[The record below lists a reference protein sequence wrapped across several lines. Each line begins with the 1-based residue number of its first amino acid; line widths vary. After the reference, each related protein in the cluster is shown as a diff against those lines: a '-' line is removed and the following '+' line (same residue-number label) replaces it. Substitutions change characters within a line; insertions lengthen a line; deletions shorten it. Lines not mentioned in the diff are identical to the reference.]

1 MKNPLKKA
9 SRSLSTR
16 LSLWIVFFAA
26 IIFMFVM
33 GFMFTESSG
42 AIRREAT
49 NRATQVL
56 DNTVQR
62 ITNILTKVEV
72 ATNNTDWLPAR
83 HLDAPDSMFVY
94 CRRILEN
101 NPDLNGC
108 SIAFEPYYFKERG
121 RYFSAYSYHED
132 GKILTA
138 QEGSEQYEYF
148 TMDWYQ
154 LPKLLDCP
162 CWTEPYADYDMETVY
177 TPNMVI
183 SYCKPIKDKDGT
195 YVGTFAADLSLSWL
209 SSEVSKIKPYPNAY
223 SIMIGRGGTFYVHP
237 DTTKLFYHTIFTETL
252 LKPDTAIT
260 RLGHNMQAGKEGTQE
275 IQIEGKNHL
284 VFYKPLGETGCSIAI
299 VCPESDIFGSYYQMF
314 NSMIVI
320 FAIGLLFMLLVLSRI
335 ITEELK
341 PLGELA
347 HHADAIA
354 KGDFQEEIPETERKD
369 EVGMLAGSFKHM
381 QDSLAS
387 YIEELKHTTASK
399 ASMESELKVASNIQM
414 SMLPKIVP
422 PYPERKDINVFGQL
436 IPAKEVGGDLFDFYI
451 RDEKLFFCI
460 GDVSGKGVPASLVM
474 AVTRAQFRTIST
486 HDATPH
492 HIVGRLNDMMAEGND
507 SNMFVTLFVG
517 VLDLPTGKL
526 RYCNAGH
533 DAPLYIGATTGVL
546 PVDSNIPV
554 GVMSNWKF
562 TCQETILDPNTTL
575 FLYTD
580 GLTEAENIRHEL
592 FGEERIIDIVNPMV
606 GNANHGPEYL
616 LETMLNA
623 VNDFVGD
630 ADQSD
635 DLTML
640 AIQYTRHQSDT
651 SYQCSILLTNDVQ
664 EVPKL
669 AEFIDKVCA
678 DVSVPESMTMNFHLA
693 MEEAVVNVM
702 NYAYPHG
709 KKGNINIV
717 AKLYDDILSFSII
730 DNGKR
735 FDPTVRAE
743 VDTTL
748 SAEERS
754 IGGLG
759 IHLVRQLMDT
769 INYEYVDDNN
779 ILTLSKKI
787 KVNNG

>member
-1 MKNPLKKA
+1 MFKE
-9 SRSLSTR
+9 SRG
-16 LSLWIVFFAA
+16 A
-26 IIFMFVM
+26 II
-33 GFMFTESSG
+33 
-42 AIRREAT
+42 REAT

-56 DNTVQR
+56 DNTVQQVN
-62 ITNILTKVEV
+62 NILTKVEV

-94 CRRILEN
+94 SKRILLN

-108 SIAFEPYYFKERG
+108 SIAFEPYYFKDRG
-121 RYFSAYSYHED
+121 RYFSAYSYND
-132 GKILTA
+132 NGTIFTT
-138 QEGSEQYEYF
+138 QEGNENYEYF

-154 LPKLLDCP
+154 LPKLLDRP
-162 CWTEPYADYDMETVY
+162 CWTEPFSDYNSEDIYSPDMI
-177 TPNMVI
+177 I
-183 SYCKPIKDKDGT
+183 SYSKPIKDKDGK
-195 YVGTFAADLSLSWL
+195 YVGTFSADLSLSWL
-209 SSEVSKIKPYPNAY
+209 SYVVSKIKPYPNSY

-252 LKPDTAIT
+252 LEPDTAIT
-260 RLGHNMQAGKEGTQE
+260 RLGHDMQAGKEGIKHININGVE
-275 IQIEGKNHL
+275 NL
-284 VFYKPLGETGCSIAI
+284 VFFKPLGETGCSIAI
-299 VCPESDIFGSYYQMF
+299 VCPESDIFGNYYKMF

-320 FAIGLLFMLLVLSRI
+320 FVIGLLFMLLVLSRI

-347 HHADAIA
+347 NHADAIA
-354 KGDFQEEIPETERKD
+354 NGQFQDDVPETERKD

-381 QDSLAS
+381 QQSLVK
-387 YIEELKHTTASK
+387 YIDELKTTTASK
-399 ASMESELKVASNIQM
+399 ASMESELKVASDIQM
-414 SMLPKIVP
+414 SMLPKIFP
-422 PYPERKDINVFGQL
+422 PYPERKDINIFGQL

-507 SNMFVTLFVG
+507 SNMFVTLFLG

-533 DAPLYIGATTGVL
+533 DAPVYIGSATGLL

-562 TCQETILDPNTTL
+562 TTQETIVDPNTTI

-580 GLTEAENIRHEL
+580 GLTEAENINHEQ
-592 FGEERIIDIVNPMV
+592 FSEERMFDIVKPMV
-606 GNANHGPEYL
+606 GSANHEPEYL
-616 LETMLNA
+616 LGTMLKA
-623 VNDFVGD
+623 VNGFVGD
-630 ADQSD
+630 ANQSD

-651 SYQCSILLTNDVQ
+651 TYQCSILLTNDVQ

-669 AEFIDKVCA
+669 AEFIDKVCT
-678 DVSVPESMTMNFHLA
+678 DVGAPEDMNMNFNLA

-735 FDPTVRAE
+735 FDPTAKAE

-769 INYEYVDDNN
+769 INYEYVDNTN

-787 KVNNG
+787 TPNG